1 MNMISYADVE
11 KAYRLERVNPTLQKL
26 PEGFYE
32 EARLLADSPGVG
44 EYRDIIREYIGK
56 IHYHRSNK
64 VIHYAGRAQTDS
76 KPPDNIMREE
86 MRLYKVIIDAVAEN
100 KALVLERKLER
111 PEATKAPETVKVKLK
126 QALQAFTGPDM
137 REYGP
142 YREDDVV
149 EMPKDIAALLVDG
162 KAAEKP

>member
-1 MNMISYADVE
+1 MISYADVE

-26 PEGFYE
+26 PDGFYE

-44 EYRDIIREYIGK
+44 EYRGIIMEYIGK

-64 VIHYAGRAQTDS
+64 VIHYAGRAEANS
-76 KPPDNIMREE
+76 KPPDNIMRQE
-86 MRLYKVIIDAVAEN
+86 MRLYKEILDAIAEN
-100 KALVLERKLER
+100 RAMVLERRVHE
-111 PEATKAPETVKVKLK
+111 PEAEKARETVKVKLK

-149 EMPKDIAALLVDG
+149 EMPKDIAALLVEG
-162 KAAEKP
+162 KAAENA